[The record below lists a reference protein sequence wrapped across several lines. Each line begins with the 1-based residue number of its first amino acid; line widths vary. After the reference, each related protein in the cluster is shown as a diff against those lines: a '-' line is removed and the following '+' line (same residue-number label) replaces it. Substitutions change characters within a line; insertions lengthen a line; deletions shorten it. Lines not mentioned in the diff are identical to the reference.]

1 MNERAKARPLY
12 RRHCVTPTKLAGRA
26 RVGGLKSRRA
36 WKLAAGSGAASLHGP
51 RSAQP
56 KEVANYLR
64 SQRVRRRKGALYAR
78 PESPAATTE
87 KPLLGLLAS

>member
-1 MNERAKARPLY
+1 MNERAKVRPLY

-26 RVGGLKSRRA
+26 RVGGLKSCRV
-36 WKLAAGSGAASLHGP
+36 WKLAAGS
-51 RSAQP
+51 AQP
-56 KEVANYLR
+56 EKVANYLR

-78 PESPAATTE
+78 PESPTATTE